1 MTSLCYVRVC
11 YCLSLVGSPERRKI
25 FLLLLSRLLS
35 ITHTHTRTLDD
46 AEIKIDSRQSERERE
61 RGRGVPSP
69 LLCSRAFARNEKK
82 SGVLLSRVLLN

>member
-61 RGRGVPSP
+61 RGGEVF
-69 LLCSRAFARNEKK
+69 LLPCCVL
-82 SGVLLSRVLLN
+82 VLLRATRKKVEFCCHVCY